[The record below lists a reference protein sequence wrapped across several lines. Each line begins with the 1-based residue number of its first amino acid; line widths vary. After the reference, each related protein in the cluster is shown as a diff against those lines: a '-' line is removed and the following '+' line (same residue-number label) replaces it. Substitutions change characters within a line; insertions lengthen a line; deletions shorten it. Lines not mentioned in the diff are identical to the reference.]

1 MTSAHPPFDTR
12 IFQKECKSLAK
23 AGYDVVLVAPH
34 DRDEVVDGVRIRAV
48 PKPKGRIERLARTA
62 WLVYKAAL
70 EEDADL
76 YHVQNELELLFWV
89 QLLRLRGGKAVYDMH
104 ENLKKSIPTKPWI
117 KPLFRPFVVFASMI
131 LERILMHK
139 MPVIY
144 AENSYIK
151 DYRWVNEHTTVL
163 NMPLTSQLLQ
173 ISETKYSTPTLGYIG
188 GVTPERGSMATLEV
202 LNRLQEKGYQVNWE
216 CIGPIDESH
225 QKELFEIIDR
235 CKLKGVHLRGYL
247 LPAEGWRIIARCH
260 IGLALLKPIPNYY
273 ESYPTKLFEY
283 MALGLPVIISD
294 FPLYRSIVEQEK
306 CGLCVNPESPAEIAE
321 AVQWL
326 LDNPGEAETMGKRGR
341 NATIEKYNWEREQ
354 GKLLDFYQFLLKHEM
369 Q

>member
-48 PKPKGRIERLARTA
+48 PKPKSRMERLIRTA

>member
-34 DRDEVVDGVRIRAV
+34 DRDEIVDGVRIRAV
-48 PKPKGRIERLARTA
+48 PKPRGRVERLTRTA
-62 WLVYKAAL
+62 GLVYKAAR
-70 EEDADL
+70 EENADM
-76 YHVQNELELLFWV
+76 YHVQNELELLFWA
-89 QLLRLRGGKAVYDMH
+89 QLLRLRGSKAVYDMH
-104 ENLKKSIPTKPWI
+104 ENLLKSIPTKPWI
-117 KPLFRPFVVFASMI
+117 KPLFRPVVMFACMI

-139 MPVIY
+139 IPVIY
-144 AENSYIK
+144 AEHSYIK
-151 DYRWVNEHTTVL
+151 DYLWVNKHITVL

-173 ISETKYSTPTLGYIG
+173 INETKYSTPTLGYIG
-188 GVTPERGSMATLEV
+188 GVTAERGSMITLEA
-202 LNRLQEKGYQVNWE
+202 LNILKEKGYHVNWE
-216 CIGPIDESH
+216 CIGHSDESH

-235 CKLKGVHLRGYL
+235 YELKGVQLRGYL

-294 FPLYRSIVEQEK
+294 FPLYRRIVEKEQ
-306 CGLCVNPESPAEIAE
+306 CGLCVNPESTEEIAQ

-326 LDNPGEAETMGKRGR
+326 LDNPGEAEAMGKRGQD
-341 NATIEKYNWEREQ
+341 ATLNKYNWDQEQ
-354 GKLLDFYQFLLKHEM
+354 SKLLDFYRSLLEK
-369 Q
+369 